1 VRYTPTTDQDRA
13 SMLAAIGVDSVDALF
28 EDIPGW
34 LRFTGRLAIPPALS
48 EPELLRDL
56 GELAGRNAS
65 FANELSFL
73 GAGMYDHHVPAVV
86 EWITGRSEFQTAY
99 TPYQPEVSQ
108 GTLTAIFE
116 FQTAISELTGL
127 PVANASM
134 YDGPTAAAEAVAMAV
149 AHTGRTRVL
158 VARAVHPHTRGVVET
173 FAEGLGYTVEEV
185 AHEGGLTDHD
195 ALRAALGDDVACLLL
210 QQPNFLGCLE
220 DAPALVEA
228 VHAAGALAV
237 VAVDPTSLGI
247 LEAPGRYG
255 ADVCVGEGQAL
266 GNHMSFGGPSFGFF
280 AATEALIR
288 RMPGRIVGETTDV
301 DGRRGFVLTLQ
312 TREQHIRREKAT
324 SNICTNQ
331 ALNALAGVVHLS
343 YLGPGGLAELGRQ
356 CLARATYARQR
367 LADVGLEPAFPAA
380 TFKEFAVRV
389 GRHARDVVHD
399 CRARGVHPGFPLGR
413 AYPELD
419 DCLLVAVTE
428 KRTKRDIDRLAF
440 VLSEVVG

>member
-1 VRYTPTTDQDRA
+1 VRYTPTTDHDR
-13 SMLAAIGVDSVDALF
+13 SEMLAAIGVESVDALF
-28 EDIPGW
+28 EDVPGW
-34 LRFTGRLAIPPALS
+34 LRFTGRLAIPPAIS

-56 GELAGRNAS
+56 GDLASRNATFQS
-65 FANELSFL
+65 ELSFL

-86 EWITGRSEFQTAY
+86 EWVVGRSEFQTAY

-134 YDGPTAAAEAVAMAV
+134 YDGPTAAAEAVAMTV
-149 AHTGRTRVL
+149 AHTRRRRVL
-158 VARAVHPHTRGVVET
+158 VSRAVHPHTREVIAT

-185 AHEGGLTDHD
+185 PLEGGRTDAT
-195 ALRAALGDDVACLLL
+195 ALAAALGDDVACLLV
-210 QQPNFLGCLE
+210 QQPSFLGLLE

-228 VHAAGALAV
+228 AHGAGALAV
-237 VAVDPTSLGI
+237 VAADPTSLGV

-266 GNHMSFGGPSFGFF
+266 GNHPSFGGPSFGFF
-280 AATEALIR
+280 AATEELIR
-288 RMPGRIVGETTDV
+288 RMPGRIVGETV
-301 DGRRGFVLTLQ
+301 DGEGRRGFVLTLQ

-331 ALNALAGVVHLS
+331 ALNALAGLVHLA
-343 YLGPGGLAELGRQ
+343 YLGPQGLHELGRQ
-356 CLARATYARQR
+356 CLARAAYARRR
-367 LADVGLEPAFPAA
+367 LAEVGLEPAFDAPH
-380 TFKEFAVRV
+380 FKELTIRV

-399 CRARGVHPGFPLGR
+399 CRDRGVHPGFPLGR
-413 AYPELD
+413 VYPELD
-419 DCLLVAVTE
+419 DCLLVALTE

-440 VLSEVVG
+440 TLSEVVG